1 MFIGTHT
8 GRALP
13 FRTSDN
19 GIVKTM
25 DVEKTIEFLLNNQ
38 AKHDERLT
46 RLETVVGT
54 LAGSVGSLA
63 QSVGSLAGSLGSL
76 AGSVD
81 KLADNIER
89 LDEAMVT
96 LAESGVQT
104 NRRIDQLGMR
114 VDQLVSAMGAMMQ
127 RPSPPSNVG

>member
-1 MFIGTHT
+1 
-8 GRALP
+8 LP

-19 GIVKTM
+19 GIVKKM
-25 DVEKTIEFLLNNQ
+25 DVEKTIEFLLSNQ

-46 RLETVVGT
+46 RLETVV
-54 LAGSVGSLA
+54 
-63 QSVGSLAGSLGSL
+63 GSL

-127 RPSPPSNVG
+127 RPSPPPNVG

>member
-1 MFIGTHT
+1 
-8 GRALP
+8 LP

-19 GIVKTM
+19 GIVKKM

-46 RLETVVGT
+46 RLETVV
-54 LAGSVGSLA
+54 
-63 QSVGSLAGSLGSL
+63 GSL

-127 RPSPPSNVG
+127 RPSPPPNVG

>member
-19 GIVKTM
+19 GIVKKM
-25 DVEKTIEFLLNNQ
+25 DVEKTIEFLLSNQ

-46 RLETVVGT
+46 RLETVV
-54 LAGSVGSLA
+54 
-63 QSVGSLAGSLGSL
+63 GSL

-96 LAESGVQT
+96 LAESGVQRIGALT
-104 NRRIDQLGMR
+104 NSECALTS
-114 VDQLVSAMGAMMQ
+114 LSALWV
-127 RPSPPSNVG
+127 R